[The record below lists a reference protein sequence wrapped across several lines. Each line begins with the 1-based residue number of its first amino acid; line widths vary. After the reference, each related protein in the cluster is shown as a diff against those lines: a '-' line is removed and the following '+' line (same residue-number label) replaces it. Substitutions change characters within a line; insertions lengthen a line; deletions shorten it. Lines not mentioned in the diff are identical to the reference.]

1 MYTQG
6 NRGTLLAAL
15 AAVSVI
21 AGCDGSSGSSRGLSD
36 SGVRPSDNSNW
47 TTLGTRSSS
56 SRSDQVVAS
65 DPGAKWVDYDPPAR
79 YAGTVTRSNVVLP
92 MDDGV
97 GISLNV
103 TRPVNEDGKPA
114 AEPLPTIVT
123 FTPYNK
129 NLGDTIPLGGAVS
142 EYFVRRGYNQVFVD
156 VRGTGRS
163 GGSWD
168 PFDAREQQDY
178 PQVLNWIVQQPWS
191 DGVLGMWGISATAT
205 TALLAAGQG
214 HPAIRAVFPI
224 VPMGDVYRDV
234 VFVGGQAS
242 IAFLPAWMTVVML
255 AATLNPSFY
264 DQPDQY
270 LTAVAEHLAGVNGFL
285 VPRTLEVLL
294 GQPDTAYDN
303 AYWGT
308 KSPLETSDGVRAPTF
323 IVGGLFDIF
332 QRSEPL
338 NYEALK
344 NHTTTKLLMGP
355 WHHLAAAVG
364 EGLPLEGVPP
374 LEHIALMWF
383 DRYLKGIR
391 NGAEDLPN
399 VTQWVWGHEHFVTSP
414 DWPLP
419 QAKAERL
426 YLHEGGGLGIEPPAA
441 GAGPS
446 TVLQQP
452 FNGVCS
458 ESSLQISLGL
468 VGYAPLPCWYEDNLA
483 QALEAT
489 FDTEPTEGDFYING
503 PIQADIWVS
512 TTAVNAGLVVRVSDL
527 EPDGTARSLSSGIQ
541 TASLRAVDEDKSRYL
556 DGEMI
561 QPWHPFTAESLEPV
575 GSGNIVKVP
584 VEIFSTSALVRK
596 GHRLRISVGAS
607 NFPYAAMPIPGLVES
622 AAGVLSIYGDA
633 EHPSSVVLPVAPATS
648 LQ

>member
-1 MYTQG
+1 MYTVYSKT
-6 NRGTLLAAL
+6 RLSLLAAI
-15 AAVSVI
+15 AAGSVLCSC
-21 AGCDGSSGSSRGLSD
+21 GDPTSSNRQTEALS
-36 SGVRPSDNSNW
+36 GGNSNW
-47 TTLGTRSSS
+47 TTLGTRSEP
-56 SRSDQVVAS
+56 SRANQPVAANA
-65 DPGAKWVDYDPPAR
+65 DERWVDYDPPAL
-79 YAGTVTRSNVVLP
+79 YAGSATANNVVLT

-97 GISLNV
+97 AISLNV
-103 TRPVNEDGKPA
+103 TRPVDESGNTTDK
-114 AEPLPTIVT
+114 PLPTIVT

-168 PFDAREQQDY
+168 PFGAREQRDY
-178 PQVLNWIVQQPWS
+178 PRVLDWIVTQPWS

-214 HPAIRAVFPI
+214 HPAIKAVFPV

-242 IAFLPAWMTVVML
+242 IAFLPAWMTVVVL
-255 AATLNPSFY
+255 AATLNPTFY

-270 LTAVAEHLAGVNGFL
+270 LTAVAEHLGGANDFI
-285 VPRTLEVLL
+285 VPRTV
-294 GQPDTAYDN
+294 GVIAGRPDTAYDN

-308 KSPLETSDGVRAPTF
+308 KSPLELAGGVRAPTF

-344 NHTTTKLLMGP
+344 NHTTAKLLIGP

-364 EGLPLEGVPP
+364 ERLPLEGVPT

-383 DRYLKGIR
+383 DRYLKGIE
-391 NGAEDLPN
+391 NGAEALPN

-414 DWPLP
+414 DWPIAEARP
-419 QAKAERL
+419 ERL
-426 YLHEGGGLGIEPPAA
+426 FLHAGGRLRNEPPAA
-441 GAGPS
+441 GASPS
-446 TVLQQP
+446 TVVQQP
-452 FNGVCS
+452 FNGICS

-468 VGYAPLPCWYEDNLA
+468 LGYAPLPCWYQDNLV

-489 FDTEPTEGDFYING
+489 FDSEPMDDDFYING
-503 PIQADIWVS
+503 PIQADVWMS
-512 TTAVNAGLVVRVSDL
+512 TTAEDAGLVVRVSDL
-527 EPDGTARSLSSGIQ
+527 QPDGTARSLASGLQ
-541 TASLRAVDEDKSRYL
+541 TASLRAVDEDKSRFL

-561 QPWHPFTAESLEPV
+561 QPWHPFTGESLQAV
-575 GSGNIVKVP
+575 GSGNVVKVP
-584 VEIFSTSALVRK
+584 VEIFSTSALIRK

-607 NFPYAAMPIPGLVES
+607 NFPYGAMPLAGLAQSV
-622 AAGVLSIYGDA
+622 AGVMSIYGDA
-633 EHPSSVVLPVAPATS
+633 EHPSSVVLPVAPPT
-648 LQ
+648 LLR